1 MLNDRVSFLGYF
13 TRGLIVVA
21 RSPVS
26 ESEEAQGNVLVQFVP
41 EIESELQTGLDEDV
55 LGSDNA
61 LSVILSFC
69 RPALNGFCRV
79 LDLSLRFRLKCQNW
93 TSAYLI

>member
-69 RPALNGFCRV
+69 RSALNGFCRV